1 MEKVIK
7 PINPKML
14 FFFVLVVGLVLLLL
28 SIRMPKYSTTNEY
41 MILNEEYAKGVISR
55 EKYLDEFNKNNY
67 IRTSIMDVG
76 NGLIT
81 FSVLAL
87 AFTYVKKINQWKD
100 FLKIKAAKKINLFLL
115 LNGSL
120 LLLMFGSYFYYIYR
134 AWRNDYPPYADS
146 VGIPIFYNT
155 LFYLLCIIPLNLF
168 LCLVLIKSD
177 LQTPLCVK
185 YTKGLVVW
193 RCIFFL
199 SSLLLIVMLIFS
211 VIDGDHA
218 SIISNLAL
226 IYIVLSLRAGKVKYY
241 LNKS

>member
-87 AFTYVKKINQWKD
+87 AFTYVKK
-100 FLKIKAAKKINLFLL
+100 
-115 LNGSL
+115 
-120 LLLMFGSYFYYIYR
+120 
-134 AWRNDYPPYADS
+134 
-146 VGIPIFYNT
+146 
-155 LFYLLCIIPLNLF
+155 
-168 LCLVLIKSD
+168 
-177 LQTPLCVK
+177 
-185 YTKGLVVW
+185 
-193 RCIFFL
+193 
-199 SSLLLIVMLIFS
+199 
-211 VIDGDHA
+211 
-218 SIISNLAL
+218 SIS
-226 IYIVLSLRAGKVKYY
+226 GKT
-241 LNKS
+241 S